1 MEIER
6 KFLIKSL
13 PDNLEGYE
21 HHSISQGYLSTK
33 PVLRIRK
40 KDDKAFFTY
49 KGEGLLAREE
59 IEKEIPLET
68 FEHLA
73 PKVDGRLIEKTRYII
88 PYAGFKIELDVFD
101 GHKKGLIMAE
111 VEFESIEQANSFQ
124 PPEWFAED
132 VTSDKSYHNSNM
144 I

>member
-6 KFLIKSL
+6 KFLIKEL
-13 PDNLEGYE
+13 PADLESYE
-21 HHSISQGYLSTK
+21 HHTISQGYLSVK

-49 KGEGLLAREE
+49 KGSGLLAREE
-59 IEKEIPLET
+59 IETEIPVET
-68 FEHLA
+68 YEHLV
-73 PKVDGRLIEKTRYII
+73 PKIDGRLIEKTRYII
-88 PYAGFKIELDVFD
+88 PFNEHKIELDVFE

-111 VEFESIEQANSFQ
+111 VEFESIEQANAFVA
-124 PPEWFAED
+124 PAWFAED
-132 VTSDKSYHNSNM
+132 VTEDRSYHNSNM